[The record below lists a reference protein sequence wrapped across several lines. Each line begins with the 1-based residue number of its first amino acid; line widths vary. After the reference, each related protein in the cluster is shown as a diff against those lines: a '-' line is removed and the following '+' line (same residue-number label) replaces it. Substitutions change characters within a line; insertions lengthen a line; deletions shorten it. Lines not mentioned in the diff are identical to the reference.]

1 MRREQVRRECAVSS
15 RTVRWSEGTFV
26 SVGVSLSPGRLP
38 MSMWTRKS
46 FSLLSSD
53 YNCLFGAT
61 LRGLRCCLSSL
72 FGGTVYVLYKLGL
85 CTCCLRH
92 LIGAFWQEFYSFE
105 FFFSCEGF
113 GATVDVEVTR
123 LLCRARHLYVGYL
136 LPSEGE
142 TLRGQRGVDHLR
154 AGSTYVF
161 SGALLSHSHFIR
173 CCFLHCR
180 FEIMLVTNILQG
192 LKFVRQ
198 WYEFLDTMF
207 RESFHSFPL
216 LERVQVTKIMLGSS
230 LHFN

>member
-1 MRREQVRRECAVSS
+1 
-15 RTVRWSEGTFV
+15 
-26 SVGVSLSPGRLP
+26 
-38 MSMWTRKS
+38 
-46 FSLLSSD
+46 
-53 YNCLFGAT
+53 
-61 LRGLRCCLSSL
+61 
-72 FGGTVYVLYKLGL
+72 VLYKLGL

-105 FFFSCEGF
+105 FFFR
-113 GATVDVEVTR
+113 VKVLVQ
-123 LLCRARHLYVGYL
+123 LLMLRSPVCCAEHDICTWGQ
-136 LPSEGE
+136 
-142 TLRGQRGVDHLR
+142 RGQRGVDHLR

-161 SGALLSHSHFIR
+161 SGAVLSHSHFIR

-207 RESFHSFPL
+207 RESFQSFPL
-216 LERVQVTKIMLGSS
+216 LERVQFTLQHIMLGSS